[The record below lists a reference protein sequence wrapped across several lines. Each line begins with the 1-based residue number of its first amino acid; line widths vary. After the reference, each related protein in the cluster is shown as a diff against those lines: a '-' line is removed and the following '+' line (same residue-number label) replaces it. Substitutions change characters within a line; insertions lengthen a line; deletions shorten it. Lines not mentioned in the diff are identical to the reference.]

1 MLKFTTVCKNHIN
14 DMKLL
19 ADANRNSISFMTRKK
34 FEEIVDQQRAFVS
47 LFDDTVIGFV
57 VFRHRK
63 LDLQTTLS
71 EICVQHKYRG
81 QGIGTDLIQ
90 LLIRDCNQKKRDF
103 IQLKCPIDLPAN
115 KFYEHLGFDLHMTE
129 DGRKRKLNVWR
140 LAIAARRVGIE

>member
-1 MLKFTTVCKNHIN
+1 
-14 DMKLL
+14 MKLL

-115 KFYEHLGFDLHMTE
+115 KFSEPLGFDLHMTE